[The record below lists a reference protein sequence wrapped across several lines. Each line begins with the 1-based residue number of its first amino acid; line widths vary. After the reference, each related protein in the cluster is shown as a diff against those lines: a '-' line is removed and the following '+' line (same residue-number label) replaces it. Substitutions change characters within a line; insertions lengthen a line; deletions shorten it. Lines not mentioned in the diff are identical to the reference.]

1 MKKKIGSGR
10 SSVKDE
16 REPFSESLR
25 QGWKAVTGKR
35 GIWVL
40 ITVSALV
47 TCFMGTFQTLA
58 QPLILDFADS
68 ATLGIAETVCACGM
82 LVSGLFLGVRGIK
95 RGYVKGLSISLFGAG
110 ICMTGLGIGE
120 NIFCVCFFGFLFFTM
135 LPFANNCLDYLVRTN
150 IPDELQGRA
159 WGVIGFISQI
169 GYVVAYG
176 VSGWAADGLAEQFQM
191 SVGRGAAGII
201 MIAGGL
207 LSATA
212 LLLYPLKSVRALE
225 RKSDG

>member
-1 MKKKIGSGR
+1 LELVKIFF
-10 SSVKDE
+10 V
-16 REPFSESLR
+16 F
-25 QGWKAVTGKR
+25 A
-35 GIWVL
+35 
-40 ITVSALV
+40 
-47 TCFMGTFQTLA
+47 F
-58 QPLILDFADS
+58 LDFS
-68 ATLGIAETVCACGM
+68 
-82 LVSGLFLGVRGIK
+82 
-95 RGYVKGLSISLFGAG
+95 SLL
-110 ICMTGLGIGE
+110 C
-120 NIFCVCFFGFLFFTM
+120 
-135 LPFANNCLDYLVRTN
+135 CLLLIIVWIIWLEQ

>member
-1 MKKKIGSGR
+1 M
-10 SSVKDE
+10 
-16 REPFSESLR
+16 
-25 QGWKAVTGKR
+25 A
-35 GIWVL
+35 
-40 ITVSALV
+40 
-47 TCFMGTFQTLA
+47 
-58 QPLILDFADS
+58 
-68 ATLGIAETVCACGM
+68 
-82 LVSGLFLGVRGIK
+82 
-95 RGYVKGLSISLFGAG
+95 
-110 ICMTGLGIGE
+110 GLGIGE

-135 LPFANNCLDYLVRTN
+135 LPFANNCLDYLVRIN

-176 VSGWAADGLAEQFQM
+176 VGGWAADGLAEQFQM

-212 LLLYPLKSVRALE
+212 LLLYLLKSVRALE
-225 RKSDG
+225 RKSNG